1 MLTNYDTVT
10 LALLVRAGQGAQAE
24 DTGET
29 DAKKLVD
36 AWQID

>member
-10 LALLVRAGQGAQAE
+10 LLALLVMAGQGE
-24 DTGET
+24 DTGEM

-36 AWQID
+36 AWKID